1 MMQPSLG
8 KTIWLILATV
18 LVFQWSLIS
27 SPAAAQGPA
36 ALMAKPAPAAEQKEE
51 TPSTCGPLISDTC
64 NPIET
69 HKLSMQVLFG
79 YEFDIGN
86 VTNNWRKVSAKG
98 DFPTFFTNLK
108 IIYGPTKNLE
118 TYVIIPYIHNWANNL
133 DRSIAGPNGERNA
146 NYGGIGDITMV
157 GKYLLLPETDYRPA
171 VAGVAGLTVPTGH
184 ASRLNPRFLI
194 ADSVGTGAFTFIT
207 GVNLFKYLKPFLVHS
222 QIWMNT
228 PVNVY
233 EQTPRNVRSREY
245 VTFNVAVEYPITKR
259 WIALFEFFSNWTWT
273 NLAPQNISFTTP
285 QTLIGVLPGIE
296 FVIND
301 KWACAAG
308 ASIELFGKN
317 GNYEYTPMLTVYRN
331 F

>member
-1 MMQPSLG
+1 MMQPSLA
-8 KTIWLILATV
+8 KAIRLF
-18 LVFQWSLIS
+18 LVMLLPFQWSLLS
-27 SPAAAQGPA
+27 SPAVAQGPA
-36 ALMAKPAPAAEQKEE
+36 ALMKMSAPAAEPKEE

-86 VTNNWRKVSAKG
+86 LTNNWRKVSAKG

-118 TYVIIPYIHNWANNL
+118 TYVIIPYIQNWANNL

-146 NYGGIGDITMV
+146 TYGGIGDITAV

-171 VAGVAGLTVPTGH
+171 VAGVFGVGFPTGH
-184 ASRLNPRFLI
+184 ASHLNPRFLI
-194 ADSVGTGAFTFIT
+194 ADSVGTGAFNFIT

-228 PVNVY
+228 PVNLY
-233 EQTPRNVRSREY
+233 QQRNDTVRSREY

-273 NLAPQNISFTTP
+273 NLNPQNISFTTP

-301 KWACAAG
+301 KWSCAAG

-317 GNYEYTPMLTVYRN
+317 GNYEYTPMVTVYRN